1 MPDESFDQQK
11 VRIVVK
17 PFDVLLIE
25 SQLVEVQKVREAM
38 INEFD
43 FGFDVRRQRGLD
55 SLDEGPV
62 ANIRRVRGNMDDRF
76 HMRTFEKIT

>member
-1 MPDESFDQQK
+1 
-11 VRIVVK
+11 
-17 PFDVLLIE
+17 
-25 SQLVEVQKVREAM
+25 M

-62 ANIRRVRGNMDDRF
+62 ADIRRVRGNMDDRF
-76 HMRTFEKIT
+76 HMGTLETPANLLIELSTAGHLGGAQNSSQRSAQSRSFMSR